1 MGDMIPVFIVM
12 TIFATMGWIVH
23 VFVDGRR
30 RRERLKVFTEFHSR
44 LIDRMGSA
52 KEFAEFLQTT
62 GGQNFLDTLSLER
75 GHPADRI
82 ARAVQVGVILTSV
95 GLALFLSMDRVAT
108 EIEGGY
114 YVLAAIIL
122 SLGIGFMLSA
132 VSSYALAR
140 TFGLLHKAE
149 LRDELTQSR
158 AWPVEPPAPPRS

>member
-1 MGDMIPVFIVM
+1 MDRRDGQGATSWTRFTRETGLMADLAPVLIVM

-75 GHPADRI
+75 GHPAD
-82 ARAVQVGVILTSV
+82 
-95 GLALFLSMDRVAT
+95 
-108 EIEGGY
+108 
-114 YVLAAIIL
+114 
-122 SLGIGFMLSA
+122 
-132 VSSYALAR
+132 
-140 TFGLLHKAE
+140 
-149 LRDELTQSR
+149 
-158 AWPVEPPAPPRS
+158 

>member
-1 MGDMIPVFIVM
+1 MNHLEPVLIVM

-82 ARAVQVGVILTSV
+82 ARAVQIGIIFTSV
-95 GLALFLSMDRVAT
+95 GLALFMAMGQVAT

-114 YVLAAIIL
+114 YVLSAIIL
-122 SLGIGFMLSA
+122 ALGIGFVLSA

-149 LRDELTQSR
+149 LRDELAASR
-158 AWPVEPPAPPRS
+158 AWPEPPAPRP

>member
-1 MGDMIPVFIVM
+1 MRDLAPVLVVM

-23 VFVDGRR
+23 VLVDGRR

-52 KEFAEFLQTT
+52 NEFAEFLQTS

-82 ARAVQVGVILTSV
+82 ARSVQVGIILTSV
-95 GLALFLSMDRVAT
+95 GMALFLASDRVAN

-114 YVLAAIIL
+114 YVLSTIIL
-122 SLGIGFMLSA
+122 SLGIGFVLSA

-149 LRDELTQSR
+149 LRDELSSSR
-158 AWPVEPPAPPRS
+158 SWPSQAPKP

>member
-1 MGDMIPVFIVM
+1 MADLAPVLIVM

-82 ARAVQVGVILTSV
+82 AKAVQIGIILTSV
-95 GLALFLSMDRVAT
+95 GLALFLATDRGRVRDRRRLLRAGHHHPVARHRVHAV
-108 EIEGGY
+108 GG
-114 YVLAAIIL
+114 VVVRA
-122 SLGIGFMLSA
+122 GPD
-132 VSSYALAR
+132 VRPAR
-140 TFGLLHKAE
+140 TRPSFA
-149 LRDELTQSR
+149 
-158 AWPVEPPAPPRS
+158 RS

>member
-1 MGDMIPVFIVM
+1 MDDMRPVLVVM

-23 VFVDGRR
+23 VLVDGRR

-52 KEFAEFLQTT
+52 KEFAEFLQTS
-62 GGQNFLDTLSLER
+62 GGQSFLDTLSLER

-82 ARAVQVGVILTSV
+82 AKSVQAGIILTCV
-95 GLALFLSMDRVAT
+95 GLALFLAIGRVAS

-114 YVLAAIIL
+114 YVLASIIL

-132 VSSYALAR
+132 VSSFALAR

-149 LRDELTQSR
+149 LRDELASSR
-158 AWPVEPPAPPRS
+158 AWPDQPPAPRP